1 MPELLT
7 LLLIFMIIAAVLAIE
22 SEDLLS
28 AVVSMGAVGF
38 GLSVCFILL
47 RAPEAALAQ
56 IVVEVVILIVL
67 LRGIVSVQAKAG
79 PEKPG
84 RTGLYVGVVLVG
96 LLLALSVDVAG
107 EFPKL
112 GEPSFARFP
121 DSAGETYLKQ
131 GLALTGA
138 ANIVAAV
145 LLDFRGL
152 DSLGEVAVLFAALL
166 GVMLLVRKNPRPEI
180 KAAAASGPN
189 GPPVEKG
196 AATVAEGEPK

>member
-7 LLLIFMIIAAVLAIE
+7 LLLVFMIIAAILAIE
-22 SEDLLS
+22 SEDLTS

-47 RAPEAALAQ
+47 RAPEVALAQ
-56 IVVEVVILIVL
+56 IVVEVVVLIVL
-67 LRGIVSVQAKAG
+67 LRGIVSVKPKTG
-79 PEKPG
+79 PEKPD
-84 RTGLYVGVVLVG
+84 RTGLYLGVVLVG
-96 LLLALSVDVAG
+96 LLLVLSVYVAG
-107 EFPKL
+107 EFPQL

-138 ANIVAAV
+138 ANSVAAV

-166 GVMLLVRKNPRPEI
+166 GVMLLVRKNPRLEI
-180 KAAAASGPN
+180 KVEAESGPN
-189 GPPVEKG
+189 GAPVEKG
-196 AATVAEGEPK
+196 AAKVSEGEPK